1 MAIIQQRLGCSQYH
15 DIINQLNQRSIFAII
30 FEFSV
35 MSHKDFWPNISQILR
50 KYLIQM
56 SQNTHFLN
64 KMQAFLCLVLS
75 CYYFNSDF
83 IYLKRTNFRLYLFS
97 WTKKK
102 FVLREYLYSRIAN
115 FWTFWVY
122 KCQLQ
127 RKKNNKKTV
136 ESRDIRLMFLSRW
149 TEGEACHDGKTVVND
164 WCWKEA
170 EFINIFCANF
180 FSYIYFRK
188 IWTLCIFGVYLF
200 LQMAFKINFS
210 VDLVLW
216 NWLKLSKFTKNCT
229 RKS

>member
-1 MAIIQQRLGCSQYH
+1 MAIIQQGLGCFQYH
-15 DIINQLNQRSIFAII
+15 DITNQLNQRSIFVMI

-35 MSHKDFWPNISQILR
+35 TSHKDFSPNISQIMR

-56 SQNTHFLN
+56 SQNTHILN

-83 IYLKRTNFRLYLFS
+83 IYLKRTIFRLYLFS

-102 FVLREYLYSRIAN
+102 SVLREYLLSRIAN

-127 RKKNNKKTV
+127 RKKNSKKTV

-149 TEGEACHDGKTVVND
+149 MEGEACHDGKTVFND
-164 WCWKEA
+164 WCWKEV
-170 EFINIFCANF
+170 EFINIFCAYF
-180 FSYIYFRK
+180 FRIFIFAKYELYAYSECIYFCK
-188 IWTLCIFGVYLF
+188 
-200 LQMAFKINFS
+200 
-210 VDLVLW
+210 
-216 NWLKLSKFTKNCT
+216 WLLK
-229 RKS
+229 